1 MGVDVV
7 IEICLSFQ
15 WLTENQNLLKQKH
28 SSFHWTR
35 LGFSITN
42 KESVLHYQFTL
53 IVQIFLNWVKR
64 QSDEVSKILIKE
76 YKTL

>member
-53 IVQIFLNWVKR
+53 IVQIFLNWVNTSITMKFT
-64 QSDEVSKILIKE
+64 KYL
-76 YKTL
+76 